1 MSNTFLLDPV
11 TWDLVIDFNGN
22 IAAVTAP
29 YSLAQDAASA
39 IKTYLGECFYDITI
53 GVPYQNILGRKFNI
67 NYIKAQLIAAAETV
81 PGVVSAQVFLIGLNN
96 RVLSGQVQTT
106 DTVGVTTAVNFAVPI
121 PAYPSPSPFGT

>member
-1 MSNTFLLDPV
+1 MNTFLLDPG

-22 IAAVTAP
+22 IAAVTEP
-29 YSLAQDAASA
+29 YSLAQDAACA

-53 GVPYQNILGRKFNI
+53 GVQYSNILGKRFNI

-81 PGVVSAQVFLIGLNN
+81 PGVVSAQVFLISLTN

-106 DTVGVTTAVNFAVPI
+106 DKTGVVSAASFAVTAPL
-121 PAYPSPSPFGT
+121 YPSPSPFGT